1 VKTNIPEPP
10 YAAWVGIDWA
20 DEEHAVA
27 LRPTESQAMERR
39 PLAQTAEAI
48 EDWAQSLRQ
57 RFGGRPIAV
66 CLEQAKGALVYALMK
81 YDHLVLFPLNPVRL
95 AYYRKART
103 PSGAKDDPGDAALL
117 LRYLVEH
124 QDELRPWRP
133 DDQATRLLRLLVEQ
147 RRELLQLRTRLT
159 NQLTEQLKRTFPQA
173 LSLVGD
179 DLTTALAA
187 EFLLRWPGLEKLCRE
202 QPDTLRQFYEDHG
215 SRQVKVIQRRLDLL
229 SQAQPLTTDA
239 AILQAAALQITMLA
253 RLLRDLI
260 EPLREHDRQIETVM
274 EQHPDAPVF
283 ESFPAAGSV
292 MAPRLLA
299 AFGTDRERLASAAE
313 MQTFSGIAPV
323 TQQSGKSRL
332 IKRRLACPKFLR
344 QTFHEFAGLS
354 IRYSDWALAYYQ
366 LMRSKG
372 KRHHAAV
379 RALAYKWIR
388 VLFRCWKNRQPYHEG
403 RYLAA
408 LRKQHSPILKFL
420 VT

>member
-1 VKTNIPEPP
+1 MSTNTPETS

-27 LRPTESQAMERR
+27 LRTMESQAIERT
-39 PLAQTAEAI
+39 PLAQTPEAI
-48 EDWAQSLRQ
+48 EGWAQGLRQ
-57 RFGGRPIAV
+57 RFAGQPIAV
-66 CLEQAKGALVYALMK
+66 CLEQAKGALIYALMK

-173 LSLVGD
+173 LPLVGE

-187 EFLLRWPGLEKLCRE
+187 EFLLRWPHLEKLRRE
-202 QPDTLRQFYEDHG
+202 QPDTLRQFYKEHG
-215 SRQVKVIQRRLDLL
+215 SRQVQVIQRRLQLF

-239 AILQAAALQITMLA
+239 AILQAAALQITLLA

-260 EPLREHDRQIETVM
+260 EPLREHDRQIEAVM
-274 EQHPDAPVF
+274 EEHPDARLF
-283 ESFPAAGSV
+283 ESFPAAGSA

-332 IKRRLACPKFLR
+332 VKRRLACPKFLR

-366 LMRSKG
+366 WMRSKG

-388 VLFRCWKNRQPYHEG
+388 VLFRCWKSRQPYNEEC
-403 RYLAA
+403 YLAA
-408 LRKQHSPILKFL
+408 LRKQYSPLLKFL